1 MQASDSIVFK
11 LEDADGKLASVDAS
25 NLLVANSG
33 NDLPVR
39 IYRTLLDLPLWWP
52 HSGIIF
58 DTK

>member
-39 IYRTLLDLPLWWP
+39 IYHLSRPSIVVASLW
-52 HSGIIF
+52 HYL
-58 DTK
+58 